1 VNGSSAFFFISPAS
15 QRLLQQQRNVLQA
28 IRWLISFWITYP
40 VTSCCLAV
48 SKLLVLNRLMMFSER
63 WTPGQPSRGTL
74 FARIVVGFIAVGSAL
89 GLCFNVAASVFASR
103 SYRSFDAAAARNSS
117 QDFDQGVE
125 ERSSG
130 QLASA
135 FHLYFETLMLL
146 LIVIGLTFSA
156 IASGRRFRSVLITT
170 EQQIAKLSTTRGGDS
185 QSQALNTAS
194 HQQQSIRNLQYR
206 ILVTCA
212 VLFLSFLLR
221 AIYVTMFAVAGSLND
236 HSRDC
241 PTYTNRCSDCY
252 NIFAHINIW
261 LLYTPEFFYAVAFL
275 SEPVALLVA
284 LWCMTAGLTL
294 QLMKTQFES
303 KRQDVAMSKR
313 IAGHPS

>member
-1 VNGSSAFFFISPAS
+1 MSLKP
-15 QRLLQQQRNVLQA
+15 RDVLQA
-28 IRWLISFWITYP
+28 IRWLIAFWITYP

-63 WTPGQPSRGTL
+63 WTPGQPSRGRL
-74 FARIVVGFIAVGSAL
+74 FARVVVGFIAAGSAL
-89 GLCFNVAASVFASR
+89 GLCFNIVASVFASQ

-117 QDFDQGVE
+117 QDFDRGVG

-135 FHLYFETLMLL
+135 FHLFFETLMLL

-156 IASGRRFRSVLITT
+156 IASCRRFRSVLITT
-170 EQQIAKLSTTRGGDS
+170 DQQIAKLSTERKLSTTRVGDS
-185 QSQALNTAS
+185 QSQALNAAS
-194 HQQQSIRNLQYR
+194 NQQQSIRRLQYR

-212 VLFLSFLLR
+212 VLFASFLLR

-236 HSRDC
+236 GSREC
-241 PTYTNRCSDCY
+241 PTFTNRCSSCY

-275 SEPVALLVA
+275 SEPIALLVA

-294 QLMKTQFES
+294 QLMKKQFEN

-313 IAGHPS
+313 ITGNP